1 MNPKVLIPF
10 LSRLAI
16 LCNAS
21 FLIALAVMYLSG
33 FHLPNFLANFFAVLG
48 LEMAPFLNFVLL
60 GMLGYAWLKK
70 NPIEIPRWQTIT
82 NILMLIVQL
91 TSLFA

>member
-1 MNPKVLIPF
+1 MQSKALIPF

-21 FLIALAVMYLSG
+21 FLIALGVMYIPG

-48 LEMAPFLNFVLL
+48 LEMAPFLNLVLL
-60 GMLGYAWLKK
+60 GLLGYAWVKK

-82 NILMLIVQL
+82 NLLMLIVQL
-91 TSLFA
+91 ISLFA

>member
-21 FLIALAVMYLSG
+21 FLIALAVMYIPG
-33 FHLPNFLANFFAVLG
+33 FLLPNFLANFFAVLG

-60 GMLGYAWLKK
+60 GMLGYTWLKK